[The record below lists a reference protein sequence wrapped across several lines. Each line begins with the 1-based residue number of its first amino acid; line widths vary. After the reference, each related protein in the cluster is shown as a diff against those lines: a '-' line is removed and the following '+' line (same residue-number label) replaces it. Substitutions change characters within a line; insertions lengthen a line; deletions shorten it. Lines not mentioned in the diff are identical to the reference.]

1 MVVRHASSDILE
13 NKRENGVQD
22 SALLEWENYLLE
34 STVLSGQKIPHFK
47 LLPKL
52 TI

>member
-34 STVLSGQKIPHFK
+34 VLYSLAQKIPHLSFFQN
-47 LLPKL
+47 
-52 TI
+52 